1 MASIFFSKTP
11 NVLVYQ
17 IQKEK
22 VVARNITLD
31 YSNSDFVFPVIDA
44 YIDSGNGF
52 DFIFSNDVLVIPD
65 PRSKQSI
72 KTYSLYF
79 NSDMIP
85 ISTQGEWIACF
96 GIIKKEND
104 MIVAGNIQ
112 LNQTLHLIKHF
123 TITDSNNNRLPIQYT

>member
-1 MASIFFSKTP
+1 MTSILFSNSP

-17 IQKEK
+17 IHKEK
-22 VVARNITLD
+22 VIAKNITLD
-31 YSNSDFVFPVIDA
+31 YSNSDFIFPVIDT

-52 DFIFSNDVLVIPD
+52 DYIFSHDVLVIPD

-112 LNQTLHLIKHF
+112 LDQTLHLIKHF
-123 TITDSNNNRLPIQYT
+123 TITNSNNNRLPIQYT

>member
-1 MASIFFSKTP
+1 MASIFFFNAP

-44 YIDSGNGF
+44 YIDSGNSF
-52 DFIFSNDVLVIPD
+52 DFIFSNNVLVIPD
-65 PRSKQSI
+65 PRAKQSI

-96 GIIKKEND
+96 GIIKKENE
-104 MIVAGNIQ
+104 MFVAGNIQ
-112 LNQTLHLIKHF
+112 LDQTLHLIKHF

>member
-1 MASIFFSKTP
+1 MASIFFFNAP

-44 YIDSGNGF
+44 YIDSGNSF
-52 DFIFSNDVLVIPD
+52 DFIFSNNVLVIPD
-65 PRSKQSI
+65 PRPKQSI

-79 NSDMIP
+79 NSDMI
-85 ISTQGEWIACF
+85 QF
-96 GIIKKEND
+96 LHKEN
-104 MIVAGNIQ
+104 G
-112 LNQTLHLIKHF
+112 
-123 TITDSNNNRLPIQYT
+123 